1 MIPILKELEMYDAMI
16 FNLTLC
22 IFGVLLILAMWIG
35 LWAYFDW
42 MDLDTEEDG
51 EMKCDQVERK

>member
-1 MIPILKELEMYDAMI
+1 MYDAII

-42 MDLDTEEDG
+42 MDLNTEEDG